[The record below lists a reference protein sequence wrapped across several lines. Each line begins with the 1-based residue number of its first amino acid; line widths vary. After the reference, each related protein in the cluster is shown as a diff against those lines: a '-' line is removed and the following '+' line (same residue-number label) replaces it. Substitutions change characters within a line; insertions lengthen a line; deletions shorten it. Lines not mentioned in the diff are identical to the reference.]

1 MANPLAGHPAPLYDP
16 PMLAAIALASA
27 LTVTSASIAQM
38 SDTDVDAKIREAHQ
52 APDFPARIDA
62 LSKLFVGVPYGEFP
76 LGEGSGV
83 EPQPRWRTDKVD
95 CQTYVETV
103 LAMANAKGLDEAKT
117 ILDDIRYTKPPVS
130 FANRNHFTEA
140 QWLPANLE
148 KGYVR
153 DEAISINGNAPEET
167 LVLHKAQWSKVKG
180 LQRLEQ
186 ANIPEGKFSIRYLPI
201 AEAKRKAASIEP
213 GTILMVVREHDANK
227 VVRVSHM
234 GFVLKGGRG
243 MVVRHASTG
252 DAHAVVDEDFF
263 LFLDKQSEYRKWK
276 VIGVALAMPID
287 AALRISQIA
296 KH

>member
-1 MANPLAGHPAPLYDP
+1 MPEPGRASTIG
-16 PMLAAIALASA
+16 PMLAAIALVLAA
-27 LTVTSASIAQM
+27 TAPITRM
-38 SDTDVDAKIREAHQ
+38 SDQDLDARIREAHQ
-52 APDFPARIDA
+52 TPDFSARIDA
-62 LSKLFVGVPYGEFP
+62 LSKLFLGVPYGEFP

-103 LAMANAKGLDEAKT
+103 MAMANAKGLDEAKT

-153 DEAISINGNAPEET
+153 DEAVSIDGHAPEET

-180 LQRLEQ
+180 LQRLEP
-186 ANIPEGKFSIRYLPI
+186 ANIPEGKFAIRYLPI
-201 AEAKRKAASIEP
+201 AEAKRKASSIEP
-213 GTILMVVREHDANK
+213 GTILMVVREHDAQR

-234 GFVLKGGRG
+234 GFVVKGPRG
-243 MVVRHASTG
+243 LLVRHASTG
-252 DAHAVVDEDFF
+252 DVHAVVDEDFF
-263 LFLDKQSEYRKWK
+263 LFLDKQAEYRKWK
-276 VIGVALAMPID
+276 VAGVALAMPLD
-287 AALRISQIA
+287 ATLRISQIA